1 MSTDGRASFVSII
14 VNDGEGL
21 RALEAD
27 NLLSIDAGDQERLYL
42 LPRPTLPSLMTLRD
56 SLTSFRIDG

>member
-1 MSTDGRASFVSII
+1 MTFI

-21 RALEAD
+21 KALEAD

-42 LPRPTLPSLMTLRD
+42 LPCPTSSSLMALRD